1 MRNLQTLAESTQRLT
16 GTLKATEPAVPWGAI
31 VGFRNILTHNY
42 LGIDLDAIWSVI
54 ETDLPQLKS
63 AIERMSRTLASTED
77 RS

>member
-1 MRNLQTLAESTQRLT
+1 MGRDRRLSQHM
-16 GTLKATEPAVPWGAI
+16 
-31 VGFRNILTHNY
+31 THNY

-54 ETDLPQLKS
+54 ETDLPQLKA